1 MYMRGPPSSI
11 APAPGIPGTT
21 IPTNNSNNS
30 AAGMPGI
37 TNHSMRFYE
46 LLDALKMEY
55 DLSVQQSSG
64 LQENSNKMSQSD
76 YESKGNQL
84 LKCNYIYLFIFIL

>member
-11 APAPGIPGTT
+11 APAPGISGATA
-21 IPTNNSNNS
+21 PTNNNS
-30 AAGMPGI
+30 SSTGMPGI

-64 LQENSNKMSQSD
+64 LIENSNKMSQSD
-76 YESKGNQL
+76 YEAKG
-84 LKCNYIYLFIFIL
+84 KMKKI

>member
-1 MYMRGPPSSI
+1 MRGPPSSL

-21 IPTNNSNNS
+21 PSINSGT
-30 AAGMPGI
+30 GMPLI
-37 TNHSMRFYE
+37 SNHSMRFYE

-64 LQENSNKMSQSD
+64 LIDPSNKMSQSE
-76 YESKGNQL
+76 YETKGKDDFS
-84 LKCNYIYLFIFIL
+84 LKELCFTKCYFY